1 MRYVILF
8 FVVTASLLT
17 GLANAAQTELMC
29 EYGLRMS
36 IAGDHRKDNV
46 IEMIWQGYVY
56 RMQRVV
62 TSTGVNRF
70 EHPQSGL
77 IWISI
82 PSKAML
88 LDGQEGTPVVSECTA
103 IARTKQ

>member
-1 MRYVILF
+1 MRYLILI
-8 FVVTASLLT
+8 FVVTASLLS
-17 GLANAAQTELMC
+17 GSVNAAQTDLIC

-36 IAGDHRKDNV
+36 IAGDHRKDSV
-46 IEMIWQGYVY
+46 IELIWQGYVY
-56 RMQRVV
+56 KMKRVA

-88 LDGQEGTPVVSECTA
+88 LDGQEGSPVVSECTTVSRA
-103 IARTKQ
+103 K

>member
-1 MRYVILF
+1 MRYLILI
-8 FVVTASLLT
+8 FVVTASLL
-17 GLANAAQTELMC
+17 ASVNAAQTDLIC

-36 IAGDHRKDNV
+36 IAGDHRKDSV
-46 IEMIWQGYVY
+46 IELIWQGYVY
-56 RMQRVV
+56 KMKRVA

-88 LDGQEGTPVVSECTA
+88 LDGQEGSPVVSECTTV
-103 IARTKQ
+103 ARAK

>member
-1 MRYVILF
+1 MRYLILI
-8 FVVTASLLT
+8 FVVTASLLS
-17 GLANAAQTELMC
+17 GSANAAQTELMC

-36 IAGDHRKDNV
+36 IAGDHRRDNV

-56 RMQRVV
+56 KMKRVA

-88 LDGQEGTPVVSECTA
+88 LDGQEGSPVVSECTTV
-103 IARTKQ
+103 ARAK

>member
-1 MRYVILF
+1 MRYLILI
-8 FVVTASLLT
+8 FVVTASLLS
-17 GLANAAQTELMC
+17 GSANAAQTDLIC

-36 IAGDHRKDNV
+36 IAGDHRKDSV
-46 IEMIWQGYVY
+46 IELIWQGYVY
-56 RMQRVV
+56 RMKRVA

-88 LDGQEGTPVVSECTA
+88 LDGHEVTPVVSYCTTV
-103 IARTKQ
+103 ARAK

>member
-1 MRYVILF
+1 MRYLILI
-8 FVVTASLLT
+8 FVVTASLLS
-17 GLANAAQTELMC
+17 GSASAAQTDLIC

-36 IAGDHRKDNV
+36 IAGDHRKDSV
-46 IEMIWQGYVY
+46 IELIWQGYVY
-56 RMQRVV
+56 RMKRVA

-88 LDGQEGTPVVSECTA
+88 LDSQEGSPVVSECTTV
-103 IARTKQ
+103 ARAK

>member
-1 MRYVILF
+1 MRYLILI
-8 FVVTASLLT
+8 FVVTVSLLS
-17 GLANAAQTELMC
+17 GSANAAQTELMC

-36 IAGDHRKDNV
+36 IAGDHRRDNV

-56 RMQRVV
+56 RMKRVA
-62 TSTGVNRF
+62 TTTGVNRF

-88 LDGQEGTPVVSECTA
+88 LDGQEGSPVVSECTTV
-103 IARTKQ
+103 ARAK

>member
-1 MRYVILF
+1 MRYLILI
-8 FVVTASLLT
+8 FVVTASLLS
-17 GLANAAQTELMC
+17 GSVNAAQTELMC

-36 IAGDHRKDNV
+36 IAGDHRRDNV

-56 RMQRVV
+56 RMKRVA
-62 TSTGVNRF
+62 TTTGVNRF

-88 LDGQEGTPVVSECTA
+88 LDGQEGSPVVSECTTV
-103 IARTKQ
+103 ARAK

>member
-1 MRYVILF
+1 
-8 FVVTASLLT
+8 
-17 GLANAAQTELMC
+17 
-29 EYGLRMS
+29 MS
-36 IAGDHRKDNV
+36 IAGDHHKDSA

-56 RMQRVV
+56 RMQRVL

-82 PSKAML
+82 PSKVML
-88 LDGQEGTPVVSECTA
+88 LDGQQRTPVVSECRA
-103 IARTKQ
+103 QARAKQ

>member
-1 MRYVILF
+1 MRYLILI
-8 FVVTASLLT
+8 FVVTASLLS
-17 GLANAAQTELMC
+17 GSASAAQTDLIC

-36 IAGDHRKDNV
+36 IAGDHRKDSV
-46 IEMIWQGYVY
+46 IELIWQGYVY
-56 RMQRVV
+56 RMKRVA

-88 LDGQEGTPVVSECTA
+88 LDVQEGSPVVSECTTV
-103 IARTKQ
+103 ARAK

>member
-1 MRYVILF
+1 MRYLILI
-8 FVVTASLLT
+8 FVVTASLLS
-17 GLANAAQTELMC
+17 GLASAAQTELMC

-36 IAGDHRKDNV
+36 IAGDHHKDSV
-46 IEMIWQGYVY
+46 IEMIWKGYVY
-56 RMQRVV
+56 RMQRVS

-82 PSKAML
+82 PSKVML
-88 LDGQEGTPVVSECTA
+88 LDGQQRTPIVSECRTQ
-103 IARTKQ
+103 ARAKQ

>member
-1 MRYVILF
+1 MRYLILI
-8 FVVTASLLT
+8 FVVTASLLS

-36 IAGDHRKDNV
+36 IAGDHRRDNV

-56 RMQRVV
+56 KMKRVA

-88 LDGQEGTPVVSECTA
+88 LDGQEGAPVVSECTTV
-103 IARTKQ
+103 ARAK

>member
-1 MRYVILF
+1 MRYLILI
-8 FVVTASLLT
+8 FVVTASLLS
-17 GLANAAQTELMC
+17 GSVNAAQTDLIC

-36 IAGDHRKDNV
+36 IAGDHRKDSV
-46 IEMIWQGYVY
+46 IELIWQGYVY
-56 RMQRVV
+56 KMKRVA

-88 LDGQEGTPVVSECTA
+88 LDGQEGSPVVSEC
-103 IARTKQ
+103 IAVARAK

>member
-1 MRYVILF
+1 MRYLILF
-8 FVVTASLLT
+8 FVVTASLLS
-17 GLANAAQTELMC
+17 GLANATQTDLIC

-36 IAGDHRKDNV
+36 IAGDHRKDSV
-46 IEMIWQGYVY
+46 IELIWQGYVY
-56 RMQRVV
+56 RMKRVA

-82 PSKAML
+82 PTKAML
-88 LDGQEGTPVVSECTA
+88 LDGQEGTPVVSECTTV
-103 IARTKQ
+103 ARAK